1 MDAARPPDTNIV
13 ARMERNRQL
22 IGMLHVP
29 VTSILAAPAPW
40 LERLALPRLSAHDAG
55 LVANTRHDPAAA
67 AQLVQKLSFIRF
79 LEDRTLSEADAYAQH
94 GLTAMQ
100 LENTGAPY
108 AIGDAINPVEV
119 AVIDHIAGLVRERHP
134 HVSLGLQILAGGGE
148 HALRIAIRRDLDY
161 IRVEGVLFHGIR
173 PEGPL
178 PNSGNLHALYAQ
190 RRLDQLTTRGR
201 DSARPPIF
209 VDLLKKH
216 TAFPPELQSLD
227 LWLHNIVFMKLE
239 GVIITGPE
247 TGRPADES
255 ALAQSAAAVGRV
267 RDELGIFVPLLTG
280 SGVTPENVAMYA
292 RYAHGVIAG
301 SCIKKDGYWENPLD
315 TERLARLVAAAARAG
330 FEVG

>member
-1 MDAARPPDTNIV
+1 MDAARSPDTCIV

-29 VTSILAAPAPW
+29 VTSILTAPAPW
-40 LERLALPRLSAHDAG
+40 LERLALPRLSARDAKLCADFQHDT
-55 LVANTRHDPAAA
+55 NEAARA
-67 AQLVQKLSFIRF
+67 VRDLSFIPF
-79 LEDRTLSEADAYAQH
+79 LQDRALAEAEAYTRH

-108 AIGDAINPVEV
+108 AIGNGISAVEL
-119 AVIDHIAGLVRERHP
+119 AVMDHLAGLVRERHP
-134 HVSLGLQILAGGGE
+134 HASLGLQILAGGGE
-148 HALRIAIRRDLDY
+148 PALRIAIRRDLDY
-161 IRVEGVLFHGIR
+161 IRVEGVLIQGTR

-190 RRLDQLTTRGR
+190 RRLEHLATRGR
-201 DSARPPIF
+201 DSARPPVF

-239 GVIITGPE
+239 GIILTGPE
-247 TGRPADES
+247 TGRPAEES
-255 ALAQSAAAVGRV
+255 ALAKAAAAVRNA
-267 RDELGIFVPLLTG
+267 RDEFGIFVPLLTG
-280 SGVTPENVAMYA
+280 SGVTPENVGMYA

-315 TERLARLVAAAARAG
+315 PERLARLAAAAARAG
-330 FEVG
+330 FEIG